1 MRLTLIDLSSLAFP
15 IWHMSQSDP
24 NPNVV
29 ADQLVARV
37 RGLGDDHTAIAC
49 DSGKSF
55 RNEVS
60 ADYKANRKPE
70 ERATL
75 YHQIDLA
82 LERLRGDGFPIWS
95 ATGFEADDV
104 IASAVNRAAADGHD
118 VVIVSADKDLLQLVT
133 DAEAGVGSVQAKSI
147 KTGDLIDEAA
157 VEARFG
163 VKPSQ
168 MRDYLTIVGDAS
180 DNVKGVAGIGEK
192 GAAAVLQKYGS
203 LDIVYAE
210 IDQDPLGTALK
221 PSQVLALQAFRS
233 RLPEVRT
240 LITLRTDAD
249 IPFEQILA
257 PRVPNDVPPLT
268 EEEPVP
274 DEDVFIVPADDLDDA
289 LPTIPVSAP
298 PPDPAPDPPRAA
310 VASPDPAGP
319 STQAPPV
326 KKPTPGVLTV
336 VPNGQPVDWK
346 AQLEPTSMSE
356 AIRLADLAFHSKQ
369 FSAYGTPQAVLM
381 SLLAG
386 RELGLTAMASLRA
399 LHILEGKPTMSADL
413 MRALVIKSG
422 AVNYFRCVERT
433 NEKATWEAQ
442 RGNDPPVT
450 LTFTMDD
457 ARQAGVVKPN
467 SGWVKFPSDMLT
479 ARASSKLARLI
490 APDVIHGVYLPEEI
504 RENS

>member
-221 PSQVLALQAFRS
+221 PSQVLALQAFRT

-249 IPFEQILA
+249 IPFEQILT

-274 DEDVFIVPADDLDDA
+274 DEDVFIVPADDLDEA

-310 VASPDPAGP
+310 VASPDPVGP
-319 STQAPPV
+319 SIQAPPV

-336 VPNGQPVDWK
+336 LNGHEVEWK
-346 AQLEPTSMSE
+346 DRLEPTSMDE
-356 AIRLADLAFHSKQ
+356 AIKLAKFAFDSKQ

-381 SLLAG
+381 TLLAG

-399 LHILEGKPTMSADL
+399 IHVVEGRPTMSADL
-413 MRALVIKSG
+413 MRALILKSG
-422 AVNYFRCVERT
+422 DVNYFRCVERT
-433 NEKATWEAQ
+433 TEQSTWEAQ
-442 RGNDPPVT
+442 RGNDPPLR
-450 LTFTMDD
+450 LTYTMDD
-457 ARQAGVVKPN
+457 ARTAGVVKPN
-467 SGWVKFPSDMLT
+467 SGWAKYPQDMLV

-490 APDVIHGVYLPEEI
+490 APDILHGIFLPEEI
-504 RENS
+504 MENR